1 MVNIEFFMFY
11 DHVILVQNP
20 QKEVYLLISQPGI
33 SALEPHLLEPC
44 FLYAAKWGY
53 IMNRYF

>member
-1 MVNIEFFMFY
+1 MFY

-20 QKEVYLLISQPGI
+20 QREVYLLISQPGI
-33 SALEPHLLEPC
+33 SALEPHLLEPF